1 MKSFIAAFCSL
12 ILLASVEF
20 SQSPAE
26 ADLLEKLIEDPDR
39 AKALETVRVLAAMR
53 RRIWFPI
60 FTASP

>member
-1 MKSFIAAFCSL
+1 VKSFIAAFCSL

-39 AKALETVRVLAAMR
+39 AKALETVLK
-53 RRIWFPI
+53 
-60 FTASP
+60 T